1 MSSYYGGGGGQL
13 ASYAAARDSSMN
25 DAFQFAIQIIMERR
39 RRKAEEAM
47 GIADMAVRQGNEGRR
62 FELDL
67 AREQRAQSEAALDR
81 EFKED
86 QAKRQREVSDRDYA
100 LSLRKAEAS
109 IAESRARADKARRPV
124 AAKDAA
130 AAEVGK
136 NRRAFLGARISDIG
150 AKIKDTETAIT
161 NILKASPG
169 DRQATRAQE
178 VKLEKL
184 NRARVHLVN
193 SLAAIDSGDTLGP
206 KWNDVVLA
214 ASDPV
219 MWDEVQKQR
228 TLADERFRKSSTAAA
243 VVTGKQAKAAGG
255 GDGDNTSQYPAAPA
269 GAAEGARVR
278 SKKTG
283 EIRVVKNGRLVPIE

>member
-1 MSSYYGGGGGQL
+1 MSSYYEGGGGQL

-47 GIADMAVRQGNEGRR
+47 GIADMAVRQGNEDRR

-67 AREQRAQSEAALDR
+67 AREQRAQSEAALGR

-150 AKIKDTETAIT
+150 ANIKNTETAIT
-161 NILKASPG
+161 NIL
-169 DRQATRAQE
+169 
-178 VKLEKL
+178 
-184 NRARVHLVN
+184 
-193 SLAAIDSGDTLGP
+193 
-206 KWNDVVLA
+206 
-214 ASDPV
+214 
-219 MWDEVQKQR
+219 
-228 TLADERFRKSSTAAA
+228 
-243 VVTGKQAKAAGG
+243 
-255 GDGDNTSQYPAAPA
+255 
-269 GAAEGARVR
+269 
-278 SKKTG
+278 
-283 EIRVVKNGRLVPIE
+283 